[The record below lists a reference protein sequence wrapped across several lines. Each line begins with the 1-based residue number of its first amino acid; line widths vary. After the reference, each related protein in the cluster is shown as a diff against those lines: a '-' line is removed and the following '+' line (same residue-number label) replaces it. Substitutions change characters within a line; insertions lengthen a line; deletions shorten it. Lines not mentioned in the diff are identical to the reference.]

1 MSFNHK
7 KYQPLFYKKS
17 LSIKIFLLTILFSF
31 ISCHSHGV
39 VSKIN
44 EGGIE
49 EKFYA
54 TIYRDSMGVPHVF
67 GKNDADAVFGLAY
80 AHAEDDFNTIQDLL
94 LGARGRLG
102 SVYGVKY
109 APVDYYVALIGVWE
123 HINKRYD
130 NELSLI
136 HI

>member
-1 MSFNHK
+1 M
-7 KYQPLFYKKS
+7 
-17 LSIKIFLLTILFSF
+17 ILFSF

-67 GKNDADAVFGLAY
+67 GKNDLRFSVV
-80 AHAEDDFNTIQDLL
+80 IQ
-94 LGARGRLG
+94 
-102 SVYGVKY
+102 
-109 APVDYYVALIGVWE
+109 
-123 HINKRYD
+123 
-130 NELSLI
+130 
-136 HI
+136 